1 MSKTSDQQAK
11 PELVCTLPESTLGD
25 LEIEEKENLKVPEE
39 QKVVKDTK
47 EMQNKVDE
55 QTEPLAEAKTE
66 KNDTATPDSSSK
78 LCVNKVVQLM
88 VSNATEKAELNQVKN
103 ALEETAK
110 LAKKECEE
118 AKKAVNEAQAALSE
132 EKTMVEDAKRQTE
145 QEKQVLE
152 EVQFVFKDE
161 TNRASASALEKTL
174 KLQKKVRVNWV
185 IQLVVLL
192 AKEKVSSKYKI
203 FTERLT
209 PNCISHRLIE
219 KIWPEVEEKHLNL
232 SHDSIFNVGKAI
244 LKDLCNTHNCKEN
257 LLIFNLRE
265 QLDNIT
271 VSIFTKHL
279 LALPPRVLSVSKDR
293 QEYKEV
299 VKNVTKDLVMHAMS
313 EGNETMTLNPVAS
326 EFIVERLFQKIWDKI
341 LSKKYKM
348 SLENIGELA
357 LTIYNELHDRW
368 DSPMLLMWSRN
379 PVMDEAIV
387 SSFKKHAKLRSQ
399 NIIFRAFSCAR

>member
-1 MSKTSDQQAK
+1 MSNTSDQQAK
-11 PELVCTLPESTLGD
+11 PEVVCTLPKSTLGD
-25 LEIEEKENLKVPEE
+25 LEVEEEENKKV
-39 QKVVKDTK
+39 
-47 EMQNKVDE
+47 
-55 QTEPLAEAKTE
+55 
-66 KNDTATPDSSSK
+66 
-78 LCVNKVVQLM
+78 
-88 VSNATEKAELNQVKN
+88 
-103 ALEETAK
+103 
-110 LAKKECEE
+110 
-118 AKKAVNEAQAALSE
+118 LSE
-132 EKTMVEDAKRQTE
+132 EKTMVEDAKKQTG

-161 TNRASASALEKTL
+161 TNQAEVSALEKTL

-185 IQLVVLL
+185 VQLVVLL

-209 PNCISHRLIE
+209 PDCISHRLIE

-232 SHDSIFNVGKAI
+232 SHNSIFKVGKAI
-244 LKDLCNTHNCKEN
+244 LKDLCKTHNCKEN

-271 VSIFTKHL
+271 VSSFTKHL
-279 LALPPRVLSVSKDR
+279 LALPARVLGVSKDR

-299 VKNVTKDLVMHAMS
+299 VKNVTKDLVMHAINK
-313 EGNETMTLNPVAS
+313 GNETTTMNPVAS
-326 EFIVERLFQKIWDKI
+326 EFIVERLFQKIWNKI

-368 DSPMLLMWSRN
+368 DSPVLLMWSRN
-379 PVMDEAIV
+379 
-387 SSFKKHAKLRSQ
+387 
-399 NIIFRAFSCAR
+399 